1 MEQQHPTTTA
11 ACGLCWLDI
20 PHDAEAHRQ
29 ALAARYAACRALIAA
44 YHERTRLVNRW
55 QPLVTAMD
63 AAALDVFG
71 SWLIDEAADL
81 AWSADE
87 AGRWLNRQ
95 LQRMVADEQERR
107 ADLAGAAG
115 SAAA

>member
-1 MEQQHPTTTA
+1 MNHQHPSNATT
-11 ACGLCWLDI
+11 CGLCWLGV
-20 PHDAEAHRQ
+20 PHDAEAHHQ
-29 ALAARYAACRALIAA
+29 ALAARYSHSRALISE
-44 YHERTRLVNRW
+44 YHDRMRLANRW
-55 QPLVTAMD
+55 QPLVSAMD
-63 AAALDVFG
+63 AAALDAFG

-87 AGRWLNRQ
+87 SGRWLNGQ

-107 ADLAGAAG
+107 ADLAGAAR

>member
-1 MEQQHPTTTA
+1 MNQQHPITP

-29 ALAARYAACRALIAA
+29 ALAARYTHCRTLIAE
-44 YHERTRLVNRW
+44 YHERARLLNHW
-55 QPLVTAMD
+55 QPMVSAMD
-63 AAALDVFG
+63 AATLDAVG

-95 LQRMVADEQERR
+95 LQRMIADEQERR
-107 ADLAGAAG
+107 ADLASAERVAA
-115 SAAA
+115 

>member
-1 MEQQHPTTTA
+1 MNHQQPTRAT
-11 ACGLCWLDI
+11 ACGLCWLEI

-44 YHERTRLVNRW
+44 YHARTRLVNRW
-55 QPLVTAMD
+55 QPLVSAMD
-63 AAALDVFG
+63 AAALDAVG

-87 AGRWLNRQ
+87 AGRWLNGQ

-107 ADLAGAAG
+107 ADLAGAARV
-115 SAAA
+115 AA